1 MRPRAK
7 GCIDFLLTV
16 SGMAL
21 IVVVAAFLLNFLGD
35 CGARN
40 CGETERR
47 VSFVVLAFGAI
58 AIGYYAYRFVRLQK
72 R

>member
-1 MRPRAK
+1 
-7 GCIDFLLTV
+7 
-16 SGMAL
+16 MAL
-21 IVVVAAFLLNFLGD
+21 IVAVAAFLLNFLGD